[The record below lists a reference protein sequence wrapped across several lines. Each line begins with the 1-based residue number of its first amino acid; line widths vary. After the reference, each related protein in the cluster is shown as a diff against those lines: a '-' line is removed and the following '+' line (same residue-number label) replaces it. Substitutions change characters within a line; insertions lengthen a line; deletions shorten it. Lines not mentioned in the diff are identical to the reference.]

1 MYYKIRY
8 YFPLNSSKSRWS
20 LETLEPRYESSDL
33 DPKYA
38 RVRRLE
44 EPLLLHRKSRDAEVM
59 AVGEILEGG
68 REYWVLLGIKGT
80 DIIAGEKRH
89 YEAVKQFK
97 VSVHHVDGDIV
108 TGEQIC
114 LHTGITTQF
123 RTILKPGVGPYLNN
137 SEGIVLKAEDLE
149 VLNF

>member
-1 MYYKIRY
+1 MYYKIKY
-8 YFPLNSSKSRWS
+8 YYPLNSSKSRWS
-20 LETLEPRYESSDL
+20 LETLEPKYVSSEL
-33 DPKYA
+33 KLKYA
-38 RVRRLE
+38 RLRRLE
-44 EPLLLHRKSRDAEVM
+44 KPLMLLRKSRAVEAQ

-68 REYWVLLGIKGT
+68 REYWVLRSANGQ
-80 DIIAGEKRH
+80 DIMAIEKKH
-89 YEAVKQFK
+89 YETLLDVK
-97 VSVHHVDGDIV
+97 VNVHHVDGDIV

-114 LHTGITTQF
+114 PHTGVTTQF